1 MLGRNKKE
9 EAAHDLGLEADKI
22 AADAFPGMLSSHTH
36 PFASQVMQDNG
47 IKKSANDHR
56 FAKGTVQGLQK
67 ARSSRSRSDIRRWRR
82 VS

>member
-9 EAAHDLGLEADKI
+9 EAAHDLGLEAGKI

-47 IKKSANDHR
+47 IKKNGERMEFCAGYGEGV
-56 FAKGTVQGLQK
+56 AEGKIEQVKQ
-67 ARSSRSRSDIRRWRR
+67 RWGK
-82 VS
+82 SHG